1 MIGIELLCECVH
13 KAVKKRDDKI
23 LKEKSQ
29 RHQLYYDIVFVT
41 SYHDQS
47 WEFDYNLISRVVQ
60 KFYSKKEFLTIKN
73 LRYKPKNLRLV

>member
-1 MIGIELLCECVH
+1 MVIGKGLLCECVH
-13 KAVKKRDDKI
+13 KTVKKRDDKI

-47 WEFDYNLISRVVQ
+47 WEFDYNLIFKGYTKILLQ
-60 KFYSKKEFLTIKN
+60 KRILSY
-73 LRYKPKNLRLV
+73 